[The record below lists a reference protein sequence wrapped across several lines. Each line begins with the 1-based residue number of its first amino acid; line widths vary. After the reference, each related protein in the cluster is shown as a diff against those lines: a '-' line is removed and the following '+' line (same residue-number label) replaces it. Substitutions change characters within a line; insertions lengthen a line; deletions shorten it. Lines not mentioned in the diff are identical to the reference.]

1 MTEYG
6 IIIEKY
12 LKYISK
18 SDNKVEIKSVKKGYF
33 FIFKCIIIP
42 FKFNYVFKK

>member
-33 FIFKCIIIP
+33 FIFKCISSGI
-42 FKFNYVFKK
+42 KKELRKV

>member
-18 SDNKVEIKSVKKGYF
+18 SNHKVEIIKKN
-33 FIFKCIIIP
+33 IF
-42 FKFNYVFKK
+42 

>member
-18 SDNKVEIKSVKKGYF
+18 SNHKVEIIKKIF
-33 FIFKCIIIP
+33 FHI
-42 FKFNYVFKK
+42 